1 MRIDEELYRR
11 FSWVTQFETDLGK
24 VEDERREMVEG
35 ELTTLLEALVATA
48 HLLPPQLE
56 RLVET
61 EAHQVRTMGG
71 WLLDPRPDPLPPN
84 RQPRVLPPRP
94 CSLR

>member
-1 MRIDEELYRR
+1 M
-11 FSWVTQFETDLGK
+11 TQFETDLGK
-24 VEDERREMVEG
+24 VEDERREMVEA

-61 EAHQVRTMGG
+61 EAHQVRDGRMAA
-71 WLLDPRPDPLPPN
+71 
-84 RQPRVLPPRP
+84 
-94 CSLR
+94 